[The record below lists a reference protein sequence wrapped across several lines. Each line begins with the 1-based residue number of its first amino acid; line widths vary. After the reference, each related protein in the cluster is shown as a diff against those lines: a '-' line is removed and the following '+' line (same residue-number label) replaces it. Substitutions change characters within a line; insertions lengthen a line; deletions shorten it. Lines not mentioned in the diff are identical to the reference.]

1 MTEFILAISVITII
15 LNIAYADPDNYFSV
29 MMIGLS
35 VITIVQI
42 VGSAQAGAPAPGI
55 AETWPVLI
63 IQVLFD
69 ILAAEDLYS
78 KICAYRKEK
87 LLDRQNLF
95 LNIIE
100 KRL

>member
-15 LNIAYADPDNYFSV
+15 LNIAYADPDNYLSV

-35 VITIVQI
+35 VIMIVQI

-55 AETWPVLI
+55 AETWPVLMF
-63 IQVLFD
+63 QVLFD
-69 ILAAEDLYS
+69 ILVAEDLYS

-95 LNIIE
+95 LNMVE